1 MSKPRTAGVVSR
13 VMLGAFVV
21 AGLYVTAVP
30 RVFPGAAA
38 WPDGVTGGRAGAGRW
53 LVGLLIG
60 MTQVLDGYR
69 GASAA
74 APTSGCAAGFS

>member
-1 MSKPRTAGVVSR
+1 MSKPRAAAVVAR

-21 AGLYVTAVP
+21 AGLYVTAAP

-38 WPDGVTGGRAGAGRW
+38 WPDGVTGAQAGAGRW

-60 MTQVLDGYR
+60 MTLMLGGYL
-69 GASAA
+69 GATAW
-74 APTSGCAAGFS
+74 

>member
-1 MSKPRTAGVVSR
+1 MSNPRAAAVVSR

-21 AGLYVTAVP
+21 AGLYVTAAP

-38 WPDGVTGGRAGAGRW
+38 WPDGVTGAQAGGGRW

-60 MTQVLDGYR
+60 MTQVPDGYR
-69 GASAA
+69 GA
-74 APTSGCAAGFS
+74 TN

>member
-1 MSKPRTAGVVSR
+1 VTTLEIDMSKPRTAGVVSR

-21 AGLYVTAVP
+21 AGLYVTAAP

-38 WPDGVTGGRAGAGRW
+38 WPDGVTGARAGAVRW

-69 GASAA
+69 GA
-74 APTSGCAAGFS
+74 TNW